1 MIGRKKNASRDPRPD
16 GYAMPSRTMQ
26 RKTLRRRLLRW
37 WREAVVLL
45 VVVVVSVTAVIV
57 INNREADTVTIT
69 DDSWFDRIQVSG
81 RVGRI
86 PTLALTEP
94 VSVTSPKVRQ
104 IEEGSG
110 REITEG
116 SPLIVSIT
124 SFSGADGTLISPDAR
139 SVTMVGEAST
149 NDFDATLINGV
160 LGKTE
165 GSRVLFVRPVE
176 AAGQRTIEINV
187 IDILHS
193 AASGTEVEDPGGP
206 LRVEITE
213 AGPRLSHEDEDP
225 PSDLTIQTLI
235 EGDGQQVRPEDSVL
249 VQYVSA
255 NWDDWVERGST
266 WSTGIPESL
275 DLEETMPGVRN
286 ALVDQRVGTRLAITI
301 PPQLAQG
308 DSTLMMVVDILGTQP
323 RRSDGE

>member
-1 MIGRKKNASRDPRPD
+1 MRRRKKPSQGARPD
-16 GYAMPSRTMQ
+16 AYAMPSRTMQ
-26 RKTLRRRLLRW
+26 RKTLRRRVTRW

-45 VVVVVSVTAVIV
+45 VIIVVSVTAVIV
-57 INNREADTVTIT
+57 INNREKNPGVVTE
-69 DDSWFDRIQVSG
+69 DSWFDRIHVSG

-86 PTLALTEP
+86 PALALSEP
-94 VSVTSPKVRQ
+94 VSVTSAKVRE
-104 IEEGSG
+104 IEKGSG
-110 REITEG
+110 REITAE

-124 SFSGADGTLISPDAR
+124 SFSGEDGTLISPDAR
-139 SVTMVGEAST
+139 SVTMVGEASEK
-149 NDFDATLINGV
+149 DFDSTLVKGV
-160 LGKTE
+160 VGKTE
-165 GSRVLFVRPVE
+165 GSRVLFVRPVG
-176 AAGQRTIEINV
+176 AKDKRTTEINV

-206 LRVEITE
+206 LTVEITD
-213 AGPRLSHEDEDP
+213 AGPRLSHADEDP
-225 PSDLTIQTLI
+225 PTELTVQTLI

-266 WSTGIPESL
+266 WSTGIPESI
-275 DLEETMPGVRN
+275 DLAETMPGVRN

-323 RRSDGE
+323 RRSDDE